1 MAHPHGPGL
10 CLMARMPCR
19 LGLDEFV
26 VDLARVARARLLV
39 SEAYEGETAAMGKRA
54 PNDSVCQWAS

>member
-1 MAHPHGPGL
+1 
-10 CLMARMPCR
+10 MARMPCR

-39 SEAYEGETAAMGKRA
+39 SEAYE
-54 PNDSVCQWAS
+54 